1 MSNSTRLGL
10 LIETLIHVPIVM
22 QTYKVYSP
30 EALQRSLQH
39 HREIVNAMKAGDEV
53 WAASVMRA
61 HVLAAREEILG
72 QPDPE

>member
-1 MSNSTRLGL
+1 

-53 WAASVMRA
+53 WASSVMRA

-72 QPDPE
+72 QPDPA

>member
-1 MSNSTRLGL
+1 MSNSSRLGL

-30 EALQRSLQH
+30 EALERSLRH
-39 HREIVNAMKAGDEV
+39 HREIVTAMKAGDEV

-61 HVLAAREEILG
+61 HVLAAREEVLG
-72 QPDPE
+72 QNEAE